1 MTWER
6 NISRSPL
13 THRAGWTAGP
23 VPPAGA
29 GARGQPSQAAG
40 RKPFV
45 FTAREPTVLSS
56 PLFFGLTVL
65 SLLLRKNPPLENCN
79 CPKTREHRPSSPR
92 FLTDPLFQATRGH
105 WGRVQAPA
113 LGKRGAPSAGG
124 GEPETPGRDGGS
136 EKQAWATGTD
146 RGGKDGGRP
155 GVEKRRRGE
164 PATQQRGQ
172 RGPGGA
178 PGGCGYP
185 PHRPDRNGQGSLYC
199 LNHLAF
205 VSRPHPTQDCALH
218 KTRGSAGAHPATGG
232 LCALPQCPRRAGPP
246 AERGSHHPGHC
257 PDGAQAMP
265 GTRPKTQRSHEEER
279 NLLCLRHAQLPKK
292 NF

>member
-1 MTWER
+1 MRTATVR
-6 NISRSPL
+6 KLVNTVPPVPGFSRTRSSRPHGGTGAASRRPPWGSEGRPARGAENPRPL
-13 THRAGWTAGP
+13 GGMGALRSKPGPRGQTGVGRTAG
-23 VPPAGA
+23 G
-29 GARGQPSQAAG
+29 
-40 RKPFV
+40 
-45 FTAREPTVLSS
+45 
-56 PLFFGLTVL
+56 
-65 SLLLRKNPPLENCN
+65 
-79 CPKTREHRPSSPR
+79 
-92 FLTDPLFQATRGH
+92 
-105 WGRVQAPA
+105 
-113 LGKRGAPSAGG
+113 
-124 GEPETPGRDGGS
+124 
-136 EKQAWATGTD
+136 
-146 RGGKDGGRP
+146 P